1 MPHVRAQRLAA
12 VQDGLITR
20 KQALAAEMSP
30 AAITHAVRAGGPWQ
44 RVLRG
49 VFATFTGPLS
59 PLHRLRAARLYAG
72 DGALVTGAWACWMS
86 GLAYGPP
93 VGDEI
98 EVLVGRAVRLH
109 GTGFVVVRRTVRMP
123 AASGWIGVDDA
134 DALPPPHV
142 VLDELAPTARPGEI
156 LMVPAA
162 RAVVD
167 TVVFTEHAPPD
178 WSPGCRCRYGCSKP
192 ATHRTR
198 ALRNV
203 RALMCEA
210 VQRRMAGPAA
220 LRNEVE
226 AAWPRRSVLAKVA
239 LADIEAGCRS
249 APECELRDLVRR
261 SRILPEPLWNRPLP
275 GVRGIVPDACWPE
288 RRLIVEVDS
297 RSFHG
302 FGDAP
307 ERTEQRR
314 ARLAALGWVV
324 LPVSPA
330 RLRADPAR
338 VLTQIEAAYLAGH
351 GALSTAGAVQR
362 APSIH

>member
-1 MPHVRAQRLAA
+1 MPNERALRLAA

-20 KQALAAEMSP
+20 EQAAAAGLTPS
-30 AAITHAVRAGGPWQ
+30 AIAHAIRPGGPWR

-49 VFATFTGPLS
+49 VYATFTGPLA
-59 PLHRLRAARLYAG
+59 PIHQLRAACLHAG
-72 DGALVTGAWACWMS
+72 DEAVVTGAWACWMT
-86 GLAYGPP
+86 GLSYGPP
-93 VGDEI
+93 AGDVVEL
-98 EVLVGRAVRLH
+98 LVPRE
-109 GTGFVVVRRTVRMP
+109 VRRSTVDGVEVHRTSRMP
-123 AASGWIGVDDA
+123 AAQLWVDPDGP
-134 DALPPPHV
+134 DGPPFLPPDV
-142 VLDELAPTARPGEI
+142 VLDALAPASRPGAI
-156 LMVPAA
+156 PKAPPA

-167 TVVFTEHAPPD
+167 AVVMAARRFPQ
-178 WSPGCRCRYGCSKP
+178 WSPARRE
-192 ATHRTR
+192 T

-210 VQRRMAGPAA
+210 VQRRAAGLAHLRTEALAA
-220 LRNEVE
+220 RGRGSALVR
-226 AAWPRRSVLAKVA
+226 VA

-261 SRILPEPLWNRPLP
+261 SRILPEPVWNQPLA
-275 GVRGIVPDACWPE
+275 GVRGIVPDACWHE

-314 ARLAALGWVV
+314 ARLAMLGWVV

-330 RLRADPAR
+330 RLRADPAA
-338 VLTQIEAAYLAGH
+338 VLAQIEAAYVSQGRVTTALAV
-351 GALSTAGAVQR
+351 ATR
-362 APSIH
+362 P

>member
-1 MPHVRAQRLAA
+1 VPHERARQLAE

-20 KQALAAEMSP
+20 RQALAAAMSP
-30 AAITHAVRAGGPWQ
+30 AAIAHALRPGGPWQ
-44 RVLRG
+44 RVVRG

-72 DGALVTGAWACWMS
+72 DAALVTGAWACWMS
-86 GLAYGPP
+86 GLRYGPP
-93 VGDEI
+93 TGDEV
-98 EVLVGRAVRLH
+98 EMLVHRDVRLH
-109 GTGFVVVRRTVRMP
+109 GTGFVVVRRTVRLP
-123 AASGWIGVDDA
+123 EPNGWWGLDEQEA
-134 DALPPPHV
+134 GLPVPPHV
-142 VLDELAPTARPGEI
+142 VLDPLAPSSRPGEI
-156 LMVPAA
+156 LTVPTA
-162 RAVVD
+162 RAVID
-167 TVVFTEHAPPD
+167 TVVHTEYAPPG
-178 WSPGCRCRYGCSKP
+178 WSPGCRCRYGCREP
-192 ATHRTR
+192 GTHRVQ

-210 VQRRMAGPAA
+210 VQRRKAGLAA
-220 LRNEVE
+220 LQSEVD
-226 AAWPRRSVLAKVA
+226 AAWRRGSALAKLA

-307 ERTEQRR
+307 ERTEHRR
-314 ARLAALGWVV
+314 ARLAMLGWVV

-330 RLRADPAR
+330 RLRADPAG
-338 VLTQIEAAYLAGH
+338 VLTQIEAAYLAGD
-351 GALSTAGAVQR
+351 GALSAARAAQR
-362 APSIH
+362 AP

>member
-1 MPHVRAQRLAA
+1 MPHERARRLAR

-20 KQALAAEMSP
+20 KQTLAAGMSP
-30 AAITHAVRAGGPWQ
+30 AALVHALRPGGPWQ

-72 DGALVTGAWACWMS
+72 DDALVTGAWACWMA
-86 GLAYGPP
+86 GLGYGPP
-93 VGDEI
+93 PGDGI
-98 EVLVGRAVRLH
+98 EVLVARDVRLH

-123 AASGWIGVDDA
+123 AASGWIGLDDA
-134 DALPPPHV
+134 DALLPPHV
-142 VLDELAPTARPGEI
+142 VLDELAPRARPGEI
-156 LMVPAA
+156 LMVPTV

-167 TVVFTEHAPPD
+167 AVTVTEHAPPD
-178 WSPGCRCRYGCSKP
+178 WSPECRCRHGCREP
-192 ATHRTR
+192 GAHRTR

-210 VQRRMAGPAA
+210 VQRRKTGPAA
-220 LRNEVE
+220 LRTEVD
-226 AAWPRRSVLAKVA
+226 AAWPRRSELAKVA

-249 APECELRDLVRR
+249 APECELRDLVRG
-261 SRILPEPLWNRPLP
+261 SRILPEPRWNHPLP

-297 RSFHG
+297 RAFHG

-307 ERTEQRR
+307 ERTEHRR

-330 RLRADPAR
+330 RLRTDPGG
-338 VLTQIEAAYLAGH
+338 VLAQIEAAYLATH
-351 GALSTAGAVQR
+351 GALSAARAAQR
-362 APSIH
+362 AP